1 VTALTT
7 TALTGTGQLVRLALR
22 RDRIMLP
29 IWTLILVAIAGS
41 GAATL
46 ADLYPTVQSRV
57 QAAAANN
64 GTPAI
69 VAMYGRVYDATSLGN
84 TQAMLKTLVLG
95 AVLVALVSII
105 VVVRHTR
112 AEEETGRLE
121 LLGATV
127 VGRHAALTAGLL
139 VAIGASVAI
148 GLLGTLAFIGGG
160 LPVAGSIV
168 AGLAWA
174 GVGIAFAAITAVVV
188 QLTASARAAI
198 GISAAVLGGVY
209 LIRAIGDTSEA
220 GGPRWLSWLSPIGW
234 GQQFRPYAGNRWW
247 VLLITIGFAVV
258 VTAAAYALVARR
270 DLGAGLLAD
279 RPGPAGSTRLRSPLA
294 LAWRLQR
301 GLLFGWLAGFV
312 VLGAALGGIAS
323 NVGDMMNSAAAR
335 DFITRLGGTQVI
347 TDAFLAAEFGFVGV
361 FTSAYGVQAAMR
373 LRGEETGLRAE
384 PLLATQ
390 VGRIRWALS
399 HIAIALAGTTLL
411 LAAGGLAAGLAYG
424 ASVHDMG
431 QAGRLLGAALV
442 QLPATWVL
450 TGIVV
455 AAFGLA
461 PRLTMAGW
469 AALVGFLLLA
479 ELGPVVGLDR
489 SVLNLS
495 PYAHV
500 PKLPA
505 AELTV
510 APLAWLLGIA
520 VALTIAGLAGFR
532 RRDIG

>member
-1 VTALTT
+1 M

-29 IWTLILVAIAGS
+29 VWTLILFVTGAS
-41 GAATL
+41 GAASL

-84 TQAMLKTLVLG
+84 TQGMLKTLVFG
-95 AVLVALVSII
+95 ALLIALVSIL

-127 VGRHAALTAGLL
+127 VGRYAALTAGLL
-139 VAIGASVAI
+139 VASGVSVVM
-148 GLLGTLAFIGGG
+148 GLLGALAFIGGG
-160 LPVAGSIV
+160 LPVTGSIV
-168 AGLAWA
+168 AGLAWS
-174 GVGIAFAAITAVVV
+174 GGGIAFAAIAAVVV
-188 QLTASARAAI
+188 QLTASARAAV
-198 GISAAVLGGVY
+198 GISAAVLGAVY

-234 GQQFRPYAGNRWW
+234 GQQFRPYAGDRWW

-270 DLGAGLLAD
+270 DIGAGLLAD
-279 RPGPAGSTRLRSPLA
+279 RPGPAGSTRLRTPLA

-301 GLLFGWLAGFV
+301 GLLFGWLAAFA

-323 NVGDMMNSAAAR
+323 NVGDMMNSEAAR
-335 DFITRLGGTQVI
+335 DFITKLGGTQVI

-361 FTSAYGVQAAMR
+361 FASAYGVQAAMR
-373 LRGEETGLRAE
+373 PRAEETGLRAE
-384 PLLATQ
+384 PLLATR
-390 VGRIRWALS
+390 VGRVRWALS
-399 HIAIALAGTTLL
+399 HITIALAGTTVLL
-411 LAAGGLAAGLAYG
+411 IVGGLAAGLSYG
-424 ASVHDMG
+424 ASVGDLG
-431 QAGRLLGAALV
+431 EVGRLLGAALV
-442 QLPATWVL
+442 QLPAAWVL

-461 PRLTMAGW
+461 PRLTVAGW

-479 ELGPVVGLDR
+479 ELGPVLGLDR
-489 SVLNLS
+489 AVLNLS

-510 APLAWLLGIA
+510 TPLAWLLAIA
-520 VALTIAGLAGFR
+520 LALAIAGLAGFR
-532 RRDIG
+532 RRDVG